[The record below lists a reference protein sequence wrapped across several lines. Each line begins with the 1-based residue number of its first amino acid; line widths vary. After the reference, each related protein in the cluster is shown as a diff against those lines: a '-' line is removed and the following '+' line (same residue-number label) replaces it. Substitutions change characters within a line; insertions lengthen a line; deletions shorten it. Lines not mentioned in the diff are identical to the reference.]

1 MEPVKYLA
9 KFKLQGDA
17 EDIAYRTLT
26 FIWKLSFNAAC
37 ARITNL
43 IENRYGR
50 WRIVRVEVIKFKVHL
65 DPDPNYPTDEK
76 RTHLWI

>member
-9 KFKLQGDA
+9 KFKLEGDQ

-37 ARITNL
+37 ARIINL

-50 WRIVRVEVIKFKVHL
+50 WRIVRVEV
-65 DPDPNYPTDEK
+65 YSTDEK
-76 RTHLWI
+76 RTHLWV